1 MAYLVSVSFVAI
13 VLSGYYIFLWHPP
26 PGGSLS
32 LRDPHSEYLME
43 NSPSNNRSI
52 SEIIERMNLFRK
64 NTARRRGLNRT
75 SSHHDRLNIDNS
87 TKINF
92 NHTWEYPDTSP
103 GVYDSVTHQLIT
115 IPSLIETKIP
125 EGSHALE
132 TSDSSTSEG
141 IQERTTAK
149 PNVTESLEKEKLV
162 YPPVYLEENQPIE
175 RPELEASLNPLPTIN
190 PTSAEYQDISVENV
204 EEPLGIEFDSDRLT
218 RR

>member
-1 MAYLVSVSFVAI
+1 MQIPRKMSAQNVMASISRTLGTRHDSNVKASNEVKFAGEESKDKLYEPKHRQKAFRVMTVVAYVISVSLAAI
-13 VLSGYYIFLWHPP
+13 I
-26 PGGSLS
+26 LS
-32 LRDPHSEYLME
+32 LYYMFIWDPKDHA
-43 NSPSNNRSI
+43 RFAV
-52 SEIIERMNLFRK
+52 RAGVKHNL
-64 NTARRRGLNRT
+64 TAKVECLNPT
-75 SSHHDRLNIDNS
+75 LS
-87 TKINF
+87 T
-92 NHTWEYPDTSP
+92 
-103 GVYDSVTHQLIT
+103 GVELAAVI
-115 IPSLIETKIP
+115 
-125 EGSHALE
+125 
-132 TSDSSTSEG
+132 G